1 MHILKP
7 MMSDSLLKF
16 RIFSALKIHITGECK
31 AALEDLGGY
40 MIERRGIIEVKV
52 QLSGKNVV
60 TLRLGY

>member
-1 MHILKP
+1 

-52 QLSGKNVV
+52 QLSGKKMW
-60 TLRLGY
+60 LRSG